1 MSKAYDI
8 AVVGATGL
16 IGETLIQLLEERG
29 FPVGKL
35 YALAGERSLESTLK
49 FRGELLPVLPLED
62 FDFET
67 TQIAFFVAGA
77 QVATAFGPKAVGCSS
92 SR

>member
-35 YALAGERSLESTLK
+35 YALAGERSIGT
-49 FRGELLPVLPLED
+49 RAMGDAV
-62 FDFET
+62 
-67 TQIAFFVAGA
+67 VAALSA
-77 QVATAFGPKAVGCSS
+77 QG
-92 SR
+92 